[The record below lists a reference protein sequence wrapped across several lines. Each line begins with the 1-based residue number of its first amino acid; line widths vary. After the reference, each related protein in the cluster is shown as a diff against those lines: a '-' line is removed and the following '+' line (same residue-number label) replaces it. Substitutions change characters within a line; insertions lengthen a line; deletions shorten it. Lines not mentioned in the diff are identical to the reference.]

1 MPSHPF
7 PGVSHAVWG
16 WGRGYAEDDGGMMLT
31 DTAVRTAKPRD
42 KDYKMSDAGG
52 LYLHVDKTGRI
63 V

>member
-1 MPSHPF
+1 
-7 PGVSHAVWG
+7 
-16 WGRGYAEDDGGMMLT
+16 MLT